1 MLWDTLLSSLRETDK
16 RQVKELKGEAFDQ
29 LRAVKKVELET
40 KVLLECLEAAI
51 PQDLDTMEEAVN
63 DVNRR
68 VEELQLDDLSR

>member
-40 KVLLECLEAAI
+40 KVLLECVEAAI
-51 PQDLDTMEEAVN
+51 PQDLDTMQEAVIE
-63 DVNRR
+63 VNRK
-68 VEELQLDDLSR
+68 VEELQLDDFSR